1 MECRQLTGGLLLH
14 CRDQE
19 QQAEGPATQQD
30 LTKLADD
37 LVQKFEDQWRAAAEN
52 LEAASKAFDNL
63 EGTACALLELP
74 DTYIPFI
81 AAASWLSL
89 LCKDAL
95 SFFCMEIRVFDVS
108 LGLSLEHMPPLH
120 DQICSLSRLQMLF
133 LI

>member
-1 MECRQLTGGLLLH
+1 MTYQACPSRLLSIAMECRQLTGGLLLH

-37 LVQKFEDQWRAAAEN
+37 LVQKFEDQWKAAAEN

-63 EGTACALLELP
+63 EGTACAMLELP
-74 DTYIPFI
+74 NTHRSVI

-89 LCKDAL
+89 LCKDTL
-95 SFFCMEIRVFDVS
+95 SFFAWRSECVMSALD
-108 LGLSLEHMPPLH
+108 
-120 DQICSLSRLQMLF
+120 
-133 LI
+133 